1 LAAATFARG
10 AAACRCAPVAAP
22 APTGAEYFDC
32 VTCRAPG
39 AASGGFHTSL
49 YSARAAIDTHSKPIA
64 IPTLNPNDTAASAQK
79 LVARIIH
86 ADLH

>member
-1 LAAATFARG
+1 
-10 AAACRCAPVAAP
+10 
-22 APTGAEYFDC
+22 
-32 VTCRAPG
+32 
-39 AASGGFHTSL
+39 L